1 MKLRNNNLM
10 VCIITLTINYVS
22 LAIDKDNRYQVII
35 ERNPFGAELISPDP
49 SASIMQNEAAAMAA
63 ANAAEK
69 ELRLCFI
76 FETDSGVI
84 RAGFENKTA
93 KSGESKSIMLG
104 VGESFRGMR
113 LLDVNIQNS
122 TATLD
127 RNGVSIMFSLRK
139 ATTSI
144 NKNTITSK
152 RKFNT
157 GFRETKSIE
166 NKVVKTEEVVLSP
179 AQQAKRREEIQE
191 NLRQYQMDVIRAG
204 LPPLPVP
211 LTKQMDEQLVAE
223 GILPPE

>member
-93 KSGESKSIMLG
+93 KYGESKSFL
-104 VGESFRGMR
+104 
-113 LLDVNIQNS
+113 
-122 TATLD
+122 
-127 RNGVSIMFSLRK
+127 
-139 ATTSI
+139 
-144 NKNTITSK
+144 
-152 RKFNT
+152 
-157 GFRETKSIE
+157 
-166 NKVVKTEEVVLSP
+166 
-179 AQQAKRREEIQE
+179 
-191 NLRQYQMDVIRAG
+191 
-204 LPPLPVP
+204 
-211 LTKQMDEQLVAE
+211 
-223 GILPPE
+223 

>member
-1 MKLRNNNLM
+1 MYKRQITNNNY
-10 VCIITLTINYVS
+10 CS
-22 LAIDKDNRYQVII
+22 LADDNRYKIII
-35 ERNPFGAELISPDP
+35 ERNPFGAELISPEP
-49 SASIMQNEAAAMAA
+49 SVSSIQNETMALAAAK
-63 ANAAEK
+63 AAEK

-76 FETDSGVI
+76 FETDTGII

-93 KSGESKSIMLG
+93 KKGESKSVMLS
-104 VGESFRGMR
+104 VGESFKGMK

-127 RNGVSIMFSLRK
+127 RNGINIMFSLMK
-139 ATTSI
+139 ATQPV
-144 NKNTITSK
+144 NKNASQSQ
-152 RKFNT
+152 RRFNT
-157 GFRETKSIE
+157 GFRESNNTD
-166 NKVVKTEEVVLSP
+166 NKTVKTEEIKLSP
-179 AQQAKRREEIQE
+179 SQQAQRREEIQE

>member
-1 MKLRNNNLM
+1 
-10 VCIITLTINYVS
+10 
-22 LAIDKDNRYQVII
+22 
-35 ERNPFGAELISPDP
+35 
-49 SASIMQNEAAAMAA
+49 
-63 ANAAEK
+63 
-69 ELRLCFI
+69 
-76 FETDSGVI
+76 
-84 RAGFENKTA
+84 
-93 KSGESKSIMLG
+93 
-104 VGESFRGMR
+104 
-113 LLDVNIQNS
+113 
-122 TATLD
+122 
-127 RNGVSIMFSLRK
+127 MFSLRK

-166 NKVVKTEEVVLSP
+166 NKVVKSEEVVLSP